1 MSSHHSHYL
10 FQVVPLFLQCQENLK
25 MTISR
30 IHFSPGRYESLYR
43 LQKSVLATE
52 KLLSAYVFEIVR
64 EDHDGHYLLDEESS
78 SRTNNGGVCDMLRAL
93 EYIKHM
99 SSSREENANNNT
111 DDESSSLSS
120 SGRHRRQ
127 RRRPRPRNPQEANTV
142 GGRRSSFYTNQQ
154 NQSPPESQL
163 LFRLIVT
170 LQLLLLRIDDA
181 HSVVTGYRIEE
192 EEMSNGRNNNN
203 NKDDAKKTVIQLQNS
218 SSSVSSLLPSLGV
231 CCLGA
236 AGMIAGFLGRKQ
248 MGNATMKAP
257 SWSSAIKYCSCNR
270 GQLIG
275 TTAKLGSS
283 LFGFVLLKGFLNVC
297 WMTDKIIRSN
307 SELLDWNHQ
316 WELIHCIA
324 GTRSRRIDH
333 RGSGG
338 YQHYSVSSSPS
349 VGAKTPESSVSNSN
363 ESMENDDDDSSID
376 FDMDIDEKSRKLIE
390 YAQKHGRKSYF
401 WRSTGEIRFLMVKRF
416 MEIYYASVGVGVHC
430 TKDNPNYNSIF
441 LPLVAGAA
449 ASFYAITGAPTPTV
463 VNDASSRD
471 LIQHA
476 WYVVYATTRYYVI
489 APLAGCCPMHCITLL
504 LTKYSSFLPLLF
516 EFLPSFTI

>member
-1 MSSHHSHYL
+1 
-10 FQVVPLFLQCQENLK
+10 

-43 LQKSVLATE
+43 LQKSVFATE
-52 KLLSAYVFEIVR
+52 KLLSSYVFEIVG
-64 EDHDGHYLLDEESS
+64 EDRDGHYVLDEKSS

-93 EYIKHM
+93 EYIKRM
-99 SSSREENANNNT
+99 ASSREENDSNNT

-120 SGRHRRQ
+120 SDRHRRRQ
-127 RRRPRPRNPQEANTV
+127 RRPCPRNPQKANTV

-163 LFRLIVT
+163 LFRLIVI
-170 LQLLLLRIDDA
+170 LQLLLVRIDDA

-192 EEMSNGRNNNN
+192 EEMSNGNRRNNN
-203 NKDDAKKTVIQLQNS
+203 KLDPKSTMQLQNS
-218 SSSVSSLLPSLGV
+218 NSRSMSLSLLPSLGV

-248 MGNATMKAP
+248 LGNAHMKAP

-275 TTAKLGSS
+275 ATAKLGSS

-316 WELIHCIA
+316 WELIHCIS

-333 RGSGG
+333 RGGGG
-338 YQHYSVSSSPS
+338 YQHYPVSLSPS
-349 VGAKTPESSVSNSN
+349 FGAKTPESSVSNLNLNLN
-363 ESMENDDDDSSID
+363 ESMEEEDDDSSID
-376 FDMDIDEKSRKLIE
+376 FDMDIDEKSRMLIE

-441 LPLVAGAA
+441 LPLVTGAA
-449 ASFYAITGAPTPTV
+449 ASFYGT
-463 VNDASSRD
+463 
-471 LIQHA
+471 L
-476 WYVVYATTRYYVI
+476 TRQ
-489 APLAGCCPMHCITLL
+489 
-504 LTKYSSFLPLLF
+504 
-516 EFLPSFTI
+516 